1 MTNNQNKIN
10 RLYYLLAFSS
20 TLLTVNQLM
29 PYTVANASASALISQ
44 SHLTQQQLISNFTTN
59 GSAKVN
65 HHIFTL
71 TDDHPMLSGAAYQNT
86 PIDLSQDF
94 SLDLKV
100 NLGNKLQQQG
110 GGDGLAF
117 ALVPF

>member
-29 PYTVANASASALISQ
+29 PYTVANASALISQ

-65 HHIFTL
+65 HNIFTL

-86 PIDLSQDF
+86 
-94 SLDLKV
+94 
-100 NLGNKLQQQG
+100 
-110 GGDGLAF
+110 
-117 ALVPF
+117 